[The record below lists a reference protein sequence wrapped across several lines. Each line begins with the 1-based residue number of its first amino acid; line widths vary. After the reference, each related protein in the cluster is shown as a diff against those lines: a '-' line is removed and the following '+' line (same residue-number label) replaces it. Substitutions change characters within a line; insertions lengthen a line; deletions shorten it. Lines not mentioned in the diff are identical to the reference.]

1 MHINSI
7 IRCKLTCSELILLSS
22 LSYFIDGNT
31 EAGQGLINIFVN
43 LENHD
48 RYFHN
53 FELILKEVLIK

>member
-22 LSYFIDGNT
+22 LPYFIDGDT
-31 EAGQGLINIFVN
+31 EAGQGLIDIFVN
-43 LENHD
+43 PENHD